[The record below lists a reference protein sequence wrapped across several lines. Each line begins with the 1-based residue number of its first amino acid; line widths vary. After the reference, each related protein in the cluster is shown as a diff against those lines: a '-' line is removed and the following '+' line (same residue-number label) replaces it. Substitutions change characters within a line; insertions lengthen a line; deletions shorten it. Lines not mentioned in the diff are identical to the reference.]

1 MAWDTSW
8 APAADLASD
17 PASDPARDPTR
28 ANVAGDARGRLA
40 ALRGR
45 YRPSVRTVL
54 MVVTLTVLLLPLGS
68 VVFFRIYEN
77 QLVRET
83 EAELIAQAAV
93 LAAVF
98 DRTVAAS
105 AVEPG
110 DYGAPVVPRNVPSR
124 YASSPADQETPT
136 EPLIDLA
143 THATRP
149 RRPHAVPA
157 AEPASPA
164 MLRIG
169 ADIAGLFVEAQ
180 KTTLAGLRV
189 LDHRGVVIGGRDE
202 IGLSLAHVEE
212 VAEAMQGRYASAL
225 RQRALD
231 SPAPPL
237 ASLSRGTGVRIF
249 SAFPV
254 VRGDRLLGI
263 VYLSRTP
270 NNILRHMF
278 ATRDRFF
285 LAGLTIL
292 GLTLLLGWV
301 TTRTLVRPINRL
313 AAQAAELG
321 RGNRRALAP
330 LDHYGTAELAALGR
344 SFLEMAR
351 ALDGRSQYIRDFA
364 AHVSHELKGPL
375 SAIRG
380 SAELLQEHLATMS
393 EADRSRFLGNIV
405 ADTDR
410 LRLLVSRLIELA
422 HAENV
427 PRAETSI
434 DIAAAVDRLARR
446 HSGTGLAITR
456 TGLERLETCI
466 SAESFEIIAA
476 NLIQNSREAGA
487 SAVEVHLEAT
497 GRAARI
503 IFRDDGRGVTE
514 GNRARIFEPFFTT
527 RREHGGT
534 GLGLQIARSLIEAQ
548 HGTIELVPGSR
559 GAIFALTLPSSLL
572 RR

>member
-8 APAADLASD
+8 ARVAEGAAEAPRAVFARRAGERVASL
-17 PASDPARDPTR
+17 PSK
-28 ANVAGDARGRLA
+28 
-40 ALRGR
+40 

-54 MVVTLTVLLLPLGS
+54 MVVTLTVLVLPLGS
-68 VVFFRIYEN
+68 LVFFRIYEN

-93 LAAVF
+93 LAALL
-98 DRTVAAS
+98 DRAVATSIA
-105 AVEPG
+105 ELG
-110 DYGAPVVPRNVPSR
+110 DYGAPLAPGSLSTRDAR
-124 YASSPADQETPT
+124 SPATEAMPV

-149 RRPHAVPA
+149 RRPNAVA
-157 AEPASPA
+157 TAGFATPA

-169 ADIAGLFVEAQ
+169 AEIASLFQEAQ

-189 LDHRGVVIGGRDE
+189 LDHHGTVIGGRDE

-225 RQRALD
+225 RQRLPD

-249 SAFPV
+249 AAFPV

-270 NNILRHMF
+270 NNILRHMY
-278 ATRDRFF
+278 ATRDRFI

-292 GLTLLLGWV
+292 GVTLLLGWV

-313 AAQAAELG
+313 AAQAQQLG
-321 RGNRRALAP
+321 RGDRQALAP
-330 LDHYGTAELAALGR
+330 LDHYGTHELAALGR
-344 SFLEMAR
+344 SFLDMTR

-380 SAELLQEHLATMS
+380 SAELLQEHLADMS
-393 EADRSRFLGNIV
+393 EADRARFLANIV

-410 LRLLVSRLIELA
+410 LRLLVTRLIELA
-422 HAENV
+422 HAESV
-427 PRAETSI
+427 PRADAAI
-434 DIAAAVDRLARR
+434 DVAAAIDRLALR
-446 HSGTGLAITR
+446 HGGNGLAIAR
-456 TGLERLETCI
+456 TGAEGLEVCI
-466 SAESFEIIAA
+466 PAESFEIIAA
-476 NLIQNSREAGA
+476 NLIQNSRQAKATGI
-487 SAVEVHLEAT
+487 EVSLEAT
-497 GRAARI
+497 GAVVRI
-503 IFRDDGRGVTE
+503 AFKDNGRGITE
-514 GNRARIFEPFFTT
+514 GNRSRIFEPFFTT

-534 GLGLQIARSLIEAQ
+534 GLGLRIARSLIEAQ
-548 HGTIELVPGSR
+548 QGTIELVPSSG
-559 GAIFALTLPSSLL
+559 GAIFLLTLP
-572 RR
+572 RAPGPH

>member
-8 APAADLASD
+8 ANAAERAADA
-17 PASDPARDPTR
+17 PR
-28 ANVAGDARGRLA
+28 AGFVGRAGGRLA
-40 ALRGR
+40 AMRGK

-54 MVVTLTVLLLPLGS
+54 MVVTLTVLVLPVGS

-83 EAELIAQAAV
+83 EAELIAQSAV
-93 LAAVF
+93 LAALL
-98 DRTVAAS
+98 DRAVAAS
-105 AVEPG
+105 AAESG
-110 DYGAPVVPRNVPSR
+110 DHGAPVAPRSLTARDARGLATHDMPV
-124 YASSPADQETPT
+124 

-149 RRPHAVPA
+149 RRPIAVPA
-157 AEPASPA
+157 SEPASPA

-169 ADIAGLFVEAQ
+169 AEIAGLFIEAQ
-180 KTTLAGLRV
+180 RTTLAGLRV

-212 VAEAMQGRYASAL
+212 VAEALQGRYASAL
-225 RQRALD
+225 RQRLPD
-231 SPAPPL
+231 HPAPPL

-249 SAFPV
+249 AAFPV

-270 NNILRHMF
+270 NNILRHMY
-278 ATRDRFF
+278 ATRDRFI

-330 LDHYGTAELAALGR
+330 LDHYGTQELAALGR
-344 SFLEMAR
+344 SFLDMAS

-364 AHVSHELKGPL
+364 AHVSHEFKGPL

-380 SAELLQEHLATMS
+380 SAELLQEHLAGMS
-393 EADRSRFLGNIV
+393 EADRARFLGNIV

-427 PRAETSI
+427 PRAEVAI
-434 DIAAAVDRLARR
+434 DIAAAVDRLALR
-446 HSGTGLAITR
+446 HGGNGLAIVR
-456 TGLERLETCI
+456 TGAERLESRI
-466 SAESFEIIAA
+466 SAESFEIVAT
-476 NLIQNSREAGA
+476 NLIQNSKQAEATTI
-487 SAVEVHLEAT
+487 EVSLEAT
-497 GRAARI
+497 EAAGRI
-503 IFRDDGRGVTE
+503 VFKDDGPGIAE

-534 GLGLQIARSLIEAQ
+534 GLGLRIARSLIEAQ
-548 HGTIELVPGSR
+548 QGTIELVPGTR
-559 GAIFALTLPSSLL
+559 GAIFVLTLPRPPA
-572 RR
+572 RRGE

>member
-1 MAWDTSW
+1 
-8 APAADLASD
+8 
-17 PASDPARDPTR
+17 
-28 ANVAGDARGRLA
+28 
-40 ALRGR
+40 
-45 YRPSVRTVL
+45 
-54 MVVTLTVLLLPLGS
+54 MVVTLTVLVLPLGS
-68 VVFFRIYEN
+68 LVFFRIYEN

-93 LAAVF
+93 LAALL

-105 AVEPG
+105 AAELG
-110 DYGAPVVPRNVPSR
+110 DHGTPVAPRSVASR
-124 YASSPADQETPT
+124 YARGPAEQEMPT

-149 RRPHAVPA
+149 RRPNAVPA
-157 AEPASPA
+157 IEPASPA

-169 ADIAGLFVEAQ
+169 AEIAGLFLDAQ

-202 IGLSLAHVEE
+202 TGLSLAHVEE

-225 RQRALD
+225 RARLPD
-231 SPAPPL
+231 TPAPPL
-237 ASLSRGTGVRIF
+237 ASLSRNTGVRIF

-254 VRGDRLLGI
+254 VRGDRLVGI

-270 NNILRHMF
+270 NNILRHMY
-278 ATRDRFF
+278 ATRDRFI

-301 TTRTLVRPINRL
+301 TTRTLVRPINKL

-321 RGNRRALAP
+321 RGNRKALAP
-330 LDHYGTAELAALGR
+330 LDHYGTQELAALGR
-344 SFLEMAR
+344 SFLDMAR

-364 AHVSHELKGPL
+364 AHVSHEFKGPL

-393 EADRSRFLGNIV
+393 EADRSRFLANIV

-427 PRAETSI
+427 PRAEAAI
-434 DIAAAVDRLARR
+434 DIAAAVDRLALR
-446 HSGTGLAITR
+446 HGGDGLAIVR
-456 TGLERLETCI
+456 TGEERLEASI
-466 SAESFEIIAA
+466 SAESFGIVAA
-476 NLIQNSREAGA
+476 NLVQNSKDAEAT
-487 SAVEVHLEAT
+487 AVEVHLEAT
-497 GRAARI
+497 GATARI
-503 IFRDDGRGVTE
+503 AFKDNGRGIAE

-534 GLGLQIARSLIEAQ
+534 GLGLRIARSLIEAQ
-548 HGTIELVPGSR
+548 QGTLDLAPSSR
-559 GAIFALTLPSSLL
+559 GAVFVLTLP
-572 RR
+572 RPPAEH